1 MDQRI
6 EIPLK
11 QLNIWTDNPR
21 IANADVNNEDEAI
34 SLIFS
39 TVGESKMINL
49 AKDIAKHNLNP
60 NHLPIVVK
68 NEATDLYDVYDG
80 NRRISVLKLLERK
93 DKRLKDIVPTFN
105 LSENIPILVLV
116 TDRKNALR
124 LMEIDHNGESEGIG
138 QIPWEA
144 FQRDIALVDLGKQ
157 AKYPNAYNVSKICRL
172 NKKTDFSKISY
183 TDLETIFTN
192 KKIKELF
199 NVEYEWDYQNKE
211 FIINVYNKLLT
222 NKPAHKSY
230 SRYLPTLNK
239 DVSEFDKFKCKL
251 LDEKLS
257 LNSNILS
264 NNITKG
270 EVLTNDV
277 EEKNTK
283 NLLGEPIL
291 ATKYSLSSE
300 KLTPLE
306 KQGEKNETSSPIVEY
321 TRKNN
326 SYSKQEIKLF
336 EYTSKGLNN
345 IDCSVFKH
353 YLEFVVSH
361 TITTSS
367 TGNYYLC
374 ICYFYRVLLET
385 AVREWCKWFN
395 IETNKKMFN
404 LNNLHQKKEKCL
416 NNLVLPKEQT
426 SLINTERLKN
436 IKYICFEHNNP
447 TINKNMRLG
456 FNGISDYDIET
467 FVSDINDF
475 IHGYIEQ
482 IDKKKMEKYD
492 HLVLAYLQM
501 ISSSKEK

>member
-1 MDQRI
+1 MNQRI

-93 DKRLKDIVPTFN
+93 DKRLKDIVPTFS
-105 LSENIPILVLV
+105 LSEDIPILVLV

-199 NVEYEWDYQNKE
+199 NVEYDWDYQNKE
-211 FIINVYNKLLT
+211 FI
-222 NKPAHKSY
+222 
-230 SRYLPTLNK
+230 LN
-239 DVSEFDKFKCKL
+239 FI
-251 LDEKLS
+251 
-257 LNSNILS
+257 SN
-264 NNITKG
+264 
-270 EVLTNDV
+270 
-277 EEKNTK
+277 
-283 NLLGEPIL
+283 
-291 ATKYSLSSE
+291 
-300 KLTPLE
+300 
-306 KQGEKNETSSPIVEY
+306 
-321 TRKNN
+321 
-326 SYSKQEIKLF
+326 F
-336 EYTSKGLNN
+336 
-345 IDCSVFKH
+345 
-353 YLEFVVSH
+353 
-361 TITTSS
+361 
-367 TGNYYLC
+367 
-374 ICYFYRVLLET
+374 
-385 AVREWCKWFN
+385 
-395 IETNKKMFN
+395 
-404 LNNLHQKKEKCL
+404 
-416 NNLVLPKEQT
+416 
-426 SLINTERLKN
+426 
-436 IKYICFEHNNP
+436 
-447 TINKNMRLG
+447 
-456 FNGISDYDIET
+456 
-467 FVSDINDF
+467 
-475 IHGYIEQ
+475 
-482 IDKKKMEKYD
+482 
-492 HLVLAYLQM
+492 
-501 ISSSKEK
+501 

>member
-1 MDQRI
+1 MNQRI

-93 DKRLKDIVPTFN
+93 DKRLKDIVPTFS
-105 LSENIPILVLV
+105 LSEDIPILVLV

-199 NVEYEWDYQNKE
+199 NVEYDWDYQNKE

-257 LNSNILS
+257 LNSNISS
-264 NNITKG
+264 NNVTRD

-277 EEKNTK
+277 EEKNNK
-283 NLLGEPIL
+283 NLSGEPIL
-291 ATKYSLSSE
+291 TTKYSLSSE

-306 KQGEKNETSSPIVEY
+306 KQDEKSEPSSQVEY

-336 EYTSKGLNN
+336 EYTSKGLSN
-345 IDCSVFKH
+345 INCSVFKH

-367 TGNYYLC
+367 TGSYYLC
-374 ICYFYRVLLET
+374 ICYFYRVLMET
-385 AVREWCKWFN
+385 AIRDWCKWFKHQDN
-395 IETNKKMFN
+395 RQLFN
-404 LNNLHQKKEKCL
+404 LNILRENQEEIL
-416 NNLVLPKEQT
+416 NNVQGDEDKSSLEHYLIFLPDF
-426 SLINTERLKN
+426 LLK
-436 IKYICFEHNNP
+436 
-447 TINKNMRLG
+447 
-456 FNGISDYDIET
+456 
-467 FVSDINDF
+467 
-475 IHGYIEQ
+475 
-482 IDKKKMEKYD
+482 
-492 HLVLAYLQM
+492 YLN
-501 ISSSKEK
+501 

>member
-1 MDQRI
+1 MNQRI

-93 DKRLKDIVPTFN
+93 DKRLKDIVPTFS
-105 LSENIPILVLV
+105 LSEDIPILVLV

-199 NVEYEWDYQNKE
+199 NVEYDWDYQNKE

-257 LNSNILS
+257 LNSNISS
-264 NNITKG
+264 NNVTRD

-277 EEKNTK
+277 EEKTIK
-283 NLLGEPIL
+283 IC
-291 ATKYSLSSE
+291 
-300 KLTPLE
+300 
-306 KQGEKNETSSPIVEY
+306 QGSQY
-321 TRKNN
+321 
-326 SYSKQEIKLF
+326 
-336 EYTSKGLNN
+336 
-345 IDCSVFKH
+345 
-353 YLEFVVSH
+353 
-361 TITTSS
+361 
-367 TGNYYLC
+367 
-374 ICYFYRVLLET
+374 
-385 AVREWCKWFN
+385 
-395 IETNKKMFN
+395 
-404 LNNLHQKKEKCL
+404 
-416 NNLVLPKEQT
+416 
-426 SLINTERLKN
+426 
-436 IKYICFEHNNP
+436 
-447 TINKNMRLG
+447 
-456 FNGISDYDIET
+456 
-467 FVSDINDF
+467 
-475 IHGYIEQ
+475 
-482 IDKKKMEKYD
+482 
-492 HLVLAYLQM
+492 
-501 ISSSKEK
+501 